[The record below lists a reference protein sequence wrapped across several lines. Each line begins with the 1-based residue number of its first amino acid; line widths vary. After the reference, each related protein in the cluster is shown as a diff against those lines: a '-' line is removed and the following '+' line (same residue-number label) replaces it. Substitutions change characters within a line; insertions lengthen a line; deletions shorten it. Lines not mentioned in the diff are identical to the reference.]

1 MNLTGIAEPL
11 GILVGFAL
19 TLCVLSYIIGDNVLF
34 RLALHVF
41 IGVASGYAAML
52 IIYNVLWY
60 QLLLPLIQDPLGNPL
75 MLFPPL
81 ILGIWLL
88 VKASPRLAK
97 YGSPVVA
104 LLVGVSVATVVG
116 GAILGTIFPQA
127 LASANMFDL
136 ESATQDGVNLVAWF
150 VEGAIILGGT
160 IAALLY
166 FSYGVKQREGQLSP
180 QRSAVIEGII
190 APIGQLFIAITFGAL
205 FAGVFMAALA
215 ALIERMSFIWDLVAL
230 FLS

>member
-11 GILVGFAL
+11 GILVGFTL
-19 TLCVLSYIIGDNVLF
+19 TLCLLSYIIGYNVLF

-52 IIYNVLWY
+52 VIYNVLWY

-75 MLFPPL
+75 MLVPPL